1 MQSLP
6 AAAASSVRLRDQ
18 QGKGMNSSPAG
29 AGTTSQPCF
38 WGSGADAGALNP
50 GLGFPVAPWVP
61 LESNPAPP
69 EGNKLIGIGSVREV
83 LLGTAWRC
91 WEGGLGGKSGVQ
103 RALGGYSCSWPWWE
117 GMERGWGDPSVAL
130 GVSLH
135 CCCAHTGVL
144 GFVPGHL
151 LSLIPNSGSPG
162 CVFGGSTGAAPSVGL
177 PQPSTHHGTGAA
189 PFIPNSLPS
198 RCLLAIHNQPLPR
211 AFFFFLIPLLFIEFL
226 HFSPSSGK
234 AFSSLSPGLSLAVI
248 CGNCSKVAAV

>member
-29 AGTTSQPCF
+29 AGTASQPCF

-103 RALGGYSCSWPWWE
+103 RALGEYSCSWPWWE

-135 CCCAHTGVL
+135 CCCAHTEVL
-144 GFVPGHL
+144 GACPSGFAVPDSQFWLPRVGFWGIHRCCSQCGVPPAQHPARNWGCPVYPKFSPLPL
-151 LSLIPNSGSPG
+151 LSGHSQPATSP
-162 CVFGGSTGAAPSVGL
+162 C
-177 PQPSTHHGTGAA
+177 
-189 PFIPNSLPS
+189 
-198 RCLLAIHNQPLPR
+198 
-211 AFFFFLIPLLFIEFL
+211 FFFFFNPPPF
-226 HFSPSSGK
+226 
-234 AFSSLSPGLSLAVI
+234 
-248 CGNCSKVAAV
+248 